1 MLRSNQLDGIRR
13 AHSDTNSLRMEKSYY
28 ENIFGG
34 INEIIVVICNNR
46 AATLSLSSS
55 EGEDVASAQS
65 LPFFRETPIKLL

>member
-34 INEIIVVICNNR
+34 INEIIVVICNR